1 MSDYDTGDVARLEA
15 TFRDATGALADTT
28 VVLTVKKPDGTTST
42 PAVGSPVSTGLYRVD
57 VAIDQPGVW
66 VYRFAGT
73 GAVTSVEE
81 GRLYVR
87 RSGV

>member
-1 MSDYDTGDVARLEA
+1 MADYDVGDVARLEA
-15 TFRDATGALADTT
+15 TFRDTAGVLTNTT
-28 VVLTVKKPDGTTST
+28 VTLTVKKPDGTSST
-42 PAVGSPVSTGLYRVD
+42 PSTSNPSTGLYRAD
-57 VAIDQPGVW
+57 ISIDQPGVW

-87 RSGV
+87 RSGVL